1 MEMRIVNEEVLFTTQ
16 DLTTVSRRDI
26 EHLKAQAAK
35 TRRGRIRLCAHP
47 SVESAVHEMLI
58 VHPKGAYVRP
68 HKHVKKDESLH
79 LIEGTITVVIF
90 HEDQS
95 VRDVISMGEYG
106 SGRTFYYRLAG
117 DVYHTLLIDSD
128 VVVFHEATSGPFQK
142 SDMVIAPWAPEENDL
157 PAVRQFLDDLREQIG
172 TPADM
177 TNAGRARGSGVRA

>member
-1 MEMRIVNEEVLFTTQ
+1 METRIVNEEILFTTQ
-16 DLTTVSRRDI
+16 DLTTVSHRDI
-26 EHLKAQAAK
+26 ARLKAQAAT

-79 LIEGTITVVIF
+79 LIEGTITVVMF
-90 HEDQS
+90 SEDQS
-95 VRDVISMGEYG
+95 VRDVIPMGEYG

-142 SDMVIAPWAPEENDL
+142 SDMVIAPWAPEEHDL
-157 PAVRQFLDDLREQIG
+157 SAVQRFLDDLRERVG
-172 TPADM
+172 AHGDVSHST
-177 TNAGRARGSGVRA
+177 RAVGKGAHA